1 MSGYVLQIS
10 TYVALNWI
18 LALGLYLAAA
28 SGQLS
33 LGHAAFMAI
42 GAYSAAVLTTE
53 FQVPLAVA
61 IVAAALLSMAAG
73 MVVASSSLRLRGI
86 YLGLTTYAIGE
97 VVVGVL
103 ENIDYVG
110 GPRGYIGIP
119 MSTSPGLAWGMGLA
133 LTAVVVVMMR
143 SPASLALRAIK
154 SDDVAAAAVGIPVER
169 LKLLMFGFGAM
180 ITGIGGALFAHYL
193 GMLEPQNLGVHQSI
207 RMLAFLVVGG
217 EHSVLGPF
225 VGALLLTLMQEL
237 LGAYSLMLYGLVIIV
252 AVIARP
258 DGIVGRRFQ
267 PLPYRALAK
276 PRRTGAVVAQALAKG
291 P

>member
-1 MSGYVLQIS
+1 MSAFAMQIA

-18 LALGLYLAAA
+18 LALGLYLAAV

-42 GAYSAAVLTTE
+42 GAYGAAVLTTE
-53 FQVPLAVA
+53 FQLPLALA
-61 IVAAALLSMAAG
+61 IAVAALMSMAAG
-73 MVVASSSLRLRGI
+73 MIVASSSLRLRGI

-133 LTAVVVVMMR
+133 LTAFVVLLMR
-143 SPASLALRAIK
+143 SPASLAVRAIK
-154 SDDVAAAAVGIPVER
+154 SDDVAAVAVGIPVGR
-169 LKLLMFGFGAM
+169 LKLVMFGLGAM
-180 ITGIGGALFAHYL
+180 ITGIGGALYAHYL
-193 GMLEPQNLGVHQSI
+193 GILEPQNLGVPQSI
-207 RMLAFLVVGG
+207 RILAFLVVGG
-217 EHSVLGPF
+217 ENSVLGPF

-267 PLPYRALAK
+267 PMPYRSL
-276 PRRTGAVVAQALAKG
+276 PRQSGRRSVVAKASAG
-291 P
+291 ST